1 MSGTNTNLTA
11 FTAGDL
17 VISVYGDG
25 ADNADYALNQAAPI
39 VLDELTTTGT
49 EVGQLVLP
57 QVTSVVNG
65 VTEYGV
71 SGEYGSASEG
81 MLQLSG
87 NGESL
92 VIAGYGVDA
101 TAFNADGAVA
111 YGTPDLGQTTSVPG
125 GPYTVVPRVIADIG
139 YNGTVDTSTALYNVD
154 NENNPRSVATVNGTT
169 FYVSGQGNGDDT
181 TQGVFV
187 ASDGATSATPIDT
200 STDTRAL
207 QIYNGQLYVSRDS
220 TEGVGGQISNYG
232 TTLPT
237 TATTATV
244 LPGINSTVTL
254 TAAQENG
261 INNAEVGQSVNLS
274 PENYFFATPDILY
287 VADSGSPKE
296 GGIGDGGLQKWVY
309 NGSTWTLTYTLSAG
323 LNLVPDTDASG
334 TTGLIGL
341 TGTVVGGTVE
351 LYATNYTITETGQ
364 TYLFGITDSLNATT
378 LPTSESFTTLETAAP
393 DTIIRGI
400 SFAPTETA
408 VTPTSGSVA
417 AGTSQSGVQVTS
429 GSFLDILSGGTA
441 VSTTVFSGG
450 SVTVETGGLD
460 SGAFIAQGA
469 TETVLGT
476 ATGDTVDGIQLVD
489 AATASVSNEIILNG
503 GTVELFA
510 SGAIASGLTVGTGGA
525 LLISGNATASN
536 VVISGGLVELETA
549 NAVLGG
555 TLTFTAGTIDITAN
569 TGSGFGDLAVIS
581 GFTFGDVIDLTSA
594 TTVGA
599 AGSAATLTT
608 TTSGGNTIATV
619 SGGGSTESFIFA
631 GTTAGSSLV
640 LGADGAGGEE
650 LTALPTSAVVT
661 SGTTSS
667 GAVVTSG
674 FFLDVLSGGTITG
687 AAIQSSGSV
696 TIETGGLDSG
706 SVISAGGNETV
717 LGSANLDQVYGTQ
730 LVSAAT
736 AVVSN
741 ETIYAGGTVDLFL
754 AGVIANNLT
763 VESGGTANLNG
774 HVIAD
779 DTVIHGGT
787 VDLQS
792 PKATISGS
800 LTFVGPGT
808 LEATDISDAGYGD
821 LAVISGFGAGD
832 VVDETLIGSG
842 ATLSA
847 TLSGPDTIATITS
860 GGVTET
866 FTFAGLAPANLT
878 LVSDGNGGE
887 EIVYAAITPATT
899 SVTATNTLSNA
910 VVTSGSKLTVLSG
923 GTIVSATILSG
934 GSAVVSSGGSDS
946 GSVIAA
952 GGNETVLGS
961 ATQDAV
967 YGTQL
972 VSAATAVVTN
982 ETVHGG
988 GSVELF
994 LAGAT
999 GTGLTVDSGGTLAI
1013 SGHAIAS
1020 NTVISGGLVEL
1031 ESPKAVLSG
1040 TLTFAGSGTIEETA
1054 TIDGTS
1060 GGVSFGDQAV
1070 ISGFGAG
1077 DVIDFAAATAIGSAG
1092 AAATLSTGA
1101 AATLSAT
1108 SSGGDTIETVSGGG
1122 NTQTFIFAGSVGAD
1136 LILTSDG
1143 HGGEELT
1150 YSSTPPFSTSIP
1162 NGSSQTGLVVTSGSF
1177 VDVLSGGT
1185 LVSATVLAGGAATI
1199 EVGGTDSGSVIS
1211 SGGNEL
1217 VLGSAN
1223 LDQVHGTQLVSAGT
1237 AIVSNETVYAGGSVE
1252 LFLAGVA
1259 GTNLTV
1265 DSGGTLAI
1273 SGHATATNTVISG
1286 GTVSLQ
1292 SPKATLEG
1300 TLTFSGAGT
1309 IDVTGLAASGY
1320 GDLAVISGFGTGD
1333 VIDATVVGAGA
1344 TLSTASAGG
1353 NTVVTVTSGGTSQSF
1368 IFAGNVSG
1376 FALGGDGH
1384 GGEELTLSGSSS
1396 SSSNATSV
1404 TSGMTEPN
1412 LVVSGGYS
1420 VDVLA
1425 GGTIVT
1431 ATVLSGGVVT
1441 VQSGGLDSGST
1452 IGAGGYETVLGSA
1465 TGDLVNGTQLV
1476 SAATAVVSNEI
1487 IGNGGTVELFLAGV
1501 IANGLTVE
1509 TGGSIAINGHAI
1521 ADDTVL
1527 SGGDLSLQSP
1537 KATISGSL
1545 TFAGPATLS
1554 VTDVN
1559 DAGYGDLAVISGFTA
1574 GDAIDLT
1581 VFGAGSSLTSTVS
1594 GGDTVAVVTS
1604 GTITQAF
1611 TLAGTVGAGLE
1622 LVSDNNGGVEIVAS
1636 NTVTWA
1642 VDAEGNFDTAAN
1654 WSNGLVPGATNNVV
1668 IDFAND
1674 PIVLHDSGTD
1684 TVASLTNTAGDF
1696 QLTGGSLTAG
1706 SLTNASTL
1714 AWTGG
1719 ALTLNGGNLVNNG
1732 TFSIAANGQ
1741 RLSVSGADTLSN
1753 SGTVLVSGGSG
1764 VAEIDASLNN
1774 TGLLSVNEGT
1784 LSLNGGGASSGY
1796 GIETGPGGV
1805 LEFGTTAAGA
1815 SNTFNVTGGFFAP
1828 DAVVVAG
1835 GALNVSAAGTAIFV
1849 DTLDMTAGLLNLGGL
1864 SSTDQGSFSQT
1875 GGTLSTTGTFSVI
1888 GGGTLTGGLDTGTGT
1903 VALTGGSSIGG
1914 GIEIAGGLTVRN
1926 EQSLTWSSGGIVL
1939 AGATL
1944 TNDDAFIVT
1953 ADAAITGTGTLD
1965 NNAGAAIAVYAGS
1978 GTTGIDAVVDNAGGI
1993 QVQSG
1998 TLSLNGGGS
2007 STGAGIYTAST
2018 AVLAFGTTATG
2029 TSNVFSI
2036 TSGFFASTN
2045 TELNGGTLDVSG
2057 ANGGV
2062 VFVDS
2067 LSVAAGELSLGS
2079 VSPTDQGT
2087 LTQTGGLIEGIGTL
2101 TVIGGASLSGGEQSG
2116 IGVTTLYGGSS
2127 IGGGF
2132 EIAGGRTLL
2141 NQQTL
2146 NWSSGGI
2153 VLGSGTLQNDGV
2165 LFVTA
2170 DAAITGTGTLD
2181 NASGAVMAVYAGN
2194 GVTSI
2199 DAYTSNGGDI
2209 QVQSGTL
2216 SLNGGG
2222 SSNASD
2228 LYVAGDA
2235 VIQFGTTAGG
2245 DSGPFTFTGGLY
2257 TAATIEVT
2265 GGSVDFAGAAAIGFT
2280 NSLSISS
2287 GVVEFGTLSA
2297 VAGTFSQ
2304 TGGTL
2309 SATGFFTVNGGA
2321 QLDGGLQTGA
2331 GVTVLDGS
2339 SSLGSGLELDGGRI
2353 LENTGTLDWSG
2364 GTLTLGGGDPSVT
2377 SHSGILVN
2385 AAGATLDIAASG
2397 SIVSLGSGSVVN
2409 AGTIQV
2415 TGGSTT
2421 VDVALTNTGTV
2432 AASAGTL
2439 TLDQAVS
2446 GGTFLL
2452 GSATLDFASVVGGSA
2467 ALQFLAGGGTLETQ
2481 GTGTFGASI
2490 SGFSAGDLIDAAA
2503 VAYNVAD
2510 TIAFTGGTLTVS
2522 DGSHSVA
2529 FGLVGS
2535 YTSNQFQLISDGHGG
2550 TAIHLG

>member
-1 MSGTNTNLTA
+1 MSGTSTNLTA

-25 ADNADYALNQAAPI
+25 NDSGDYALNQAAPI
-39 VLDELTTTGT
+39 TLDELTTTGT

-57 QVTSVVNG
+57 QVTTVVNG

-92 VIAGYGVDA
+92 VIAGYGVNA
-101 TAFNADGAVA
+101 TAFNADGAAA

-139 YNGTVDTSTALYNVD
+139 YNGTVDTSTALYNID
-154 NENNPRSVATVNGTT
+154 NENNPRSVVTENGTT

-181 TQGVFV
+181 TQGVFL
-187 ASDGATSATPIDT
+187 ANDGATSATPIDT

-207 QIYNGQLYVSRDS
+207 QIYNGQLFVSRDS
-220 TEGVGGQISNYG
+220 TEGVGGQISTYDA
-232 TTLPT
+232 TLPT
-237 TATTATV
+237 TATAPTV
-244 LPGINSTVTL
+244 LPGISSAVTL

-261 INNAEVGQSVNLS
+261 INDAEVGQSVNLS

-309 NGSTWTLTYTLSAG
+309 SGGTWTLAYTLSAG
-323 LNLVPDTDASG
+323 LDLVPDTAASG

-341 TGTVVGGTVE
+341 TGTVVGGNVE

-364 TYLFGITDSLNATT
+364 SYLFGISDSLAATT
-378 LPTSESFTTLETAAP
+378 LPASESFTTLVTAAP

-417 AGTSQSGVQVTS
+417 AGTTQSGVQLTS
-429 GSFLDILSGGTA
+429 GSFLDILPGGTA

-450 SVTVETGGLD
+450 SVTVETGGVD

-469 TETVLGT
+469 TETVLGS
-476 ATGDTVDGIQLVD
+476 ATGDTVDGIQLVG
-489 AATASVSNEIILNG
+489 AATASASNEIILNG
-503 GTVELFA
+503 GTVELITA
-510 SGAIASGLTVGTGGA
+510 GAVANGLTVGTGGE

-536 VVISGGLVELETA
+536 VVISGGVAGLETA
-549 NAVLGG
+549 SAVLGG
-555 TLTFTAGTIDITAN
+555 TLTFAAGTLDITAN

-581 GFTFGDVIDLTSA
+581 GFAFGDVIDLTAA

-608 TTSGGNTIATV
+608 TTFGGDTIATV
-619 SGGGSTESFIFA
+619 SGGGSTETFIFA

-640 LGADGAGGEE
+640 LGTDGNGGEE
-650 LTALPTSAVVT
+650 LTALPQSATVI

-674 FFLDVLSGGTITG
+674 FFLDVLSGGIIAGATIQ
-687 AAIQSSGSV
+687 ASGSV
-696 TIETGGLDSG
+696 TIETGGLDSNA
-706 SVISAGGNETV
+706 VIAAGGNETV
-717 LGSANLDQVYGTQ
+717 LGTATGDLVSGTQ

-736 AVVSN
+736 AVVNN

-754 AGVIANNLT
+754 AGVIGNNLT
-763 VESGGTANLNG
+763 VESGGTLNLNG

-779 DTVIHGGT
+779 DTVIQGGV
-787 VDLQS
+787 VDFQS

-800 LTFVGPGT
+800 LTFVGAGT
-808 LEATDISDAGYGD
+808 LEATDITDAGYGD
-821 LAVISGFGAGD
+821 LAVISGFGTGD

-847 TLSGPDTIATITS
+847 TLTGPDTIATITS
-860 GGVTET
+860 GGVSET
-866 FTFAGLAPANLT
+866 FTFAGLAPANLA

-887 EIVYAAITPATT
+887 EIVYAAITPTT
-899 SVTATNTLSNA
+899 SSVSATNTLSNA

-923 GTIVSATILSG
+923 GAIVSATILSG
-934 GSAVVSSGGSDS
+934 GSAVISSGGTDS

-961 ATQDAV
+961 ATLDAV

-972 VSAATAVVTN
+972 VSVATAVVTN
-982 ETVHGG
+982 ETVYGG
-988 GSVELF
+988 GSIELF
-994 LAGAT
+994 LAGAV

-1020 NTVISGGLVEL
+1020 NTVISGGLVTL

-1040 TLTFAGSGTIEETA
+1040 TLTFSGSGTVEETV
-1054 TIDGTS
+1054 TIDGISS
-1060 GGVSFGDQAV
+1060 GVLFGDQAV

-1077 DVIDFAAATAIGSAG
+1077 DVIDFTAATSVGAAG
-1092 AAATLSTGA
+1092 AAATLT
-1101 AATLSAT
+1101 ATT
-1108 SSGGDTIETVSGGG
+1108 SGGNTIETVSGGG
-1122 NTQTFIFAGSVGAD
+1122 NTQTFIFAGSVGSD

-1150 YSSTPPFSTSIP
+1150 YSSTPSFSTSIP

-1185 LVSATVLAGGAATI
+1185 AVSASILAGGSATI

-1211 SGGNEL
+1211 AGGNEL

-1223 LDQVHGTQLVSAGT
+1223 LDLVYGTQLVSAGT
-1237 AIVSNETVYAGGSVE
+1237 AIVTNETVYAGGSVE

-1259 GTNLTV
+1259 ATNLTV

-1286 GTVSLQ
+1286 GTVALQ
-1292 SPKATLEG
+1292 SPKSTLEG

-1309 IDVTGLAASGY
+1309 IDVTGLISAGY

-1333 VIDATVVGAGA
+1333 VIDETVVAAGA
-1344 TLSTASAGG
+1344 TLSTTSSGG
-1353 NTVVTVTSGGTSQSF
+1353 NTVLTITSGSTTQSF

-1384 GGEELTLSGSSS
+1384 GGEDLTLSGSSS
-1396 SSSNATSV
+1396 SSSSSSTATSV
-1404 TSGMTEPN
+1404 TSGTTEPN

-1420 VDVLA
+1420 VDVLT
-1425 GGTIVT
+1425 GGTITT

-1441 VQSGGLDSGST
+1441 VQTGGVDSGTT
-1452 IGAGGYETVLGSA
+1452 ISAGGNETVLGSA
-1465 TGDLVNGTQLV
+1465 TGDLVYGTQLV

-1501 IANGLTVE
+1501 IANSLTVE

-1537 KATISGSL
+1537 KAVVSGSL
-1545 TFAGPATLS
+1545 IFAGAATLS
-1554 VTDVN
+1554 VTDVA

-1581 VFGAGSSLTSTVS
+1581 VFGAGTSLTSTVS

-1604 GTITQAF
+1604 GSVTQSF
-1611 TLAGTVGAGLE
+1611 TLAGTVGASLQ
-1622 LVSDNNGGVEIVAS
+1622 LVSDNNGGVEIVAN

-1642 VDAEGNFDTAAN
+1642 VDAQGNFDTAAN

-1668 IDFAND
+1668 IDFADD
-1674 PIVLHDSGTD
+1674 PIVLHNSGTD

-1696 QLTGGSLTAG
+1696 QMTGGSLTVG

-1714 AWTGG
+1714 VWTGG
-1719 ALTLNGGNLVNNG
+1719 ALTLNGGNLINSG
-1732 TFSIAANGQ
+1732 TISIAANGQ
-1741 RLSVSGADTLSN
+1741 RLAVSGTDTLSN
-1753 SGTVLVSGGSG
+1753 SGSVLVSGGSG
-1764 VAEIDASLNN
+1764 VTEIDASLNN
-1774 TGLLSVNEGT
+1774 TGLVSVTEGT

-1815 SNTFNVTGGFFAP
+1815 SNTFTVTGGFFAP
-1828 DAVVVAG
+1828 DAVEIAG
-1835 GALNVSAAGTAIFV
+1835 GDLNVSAAGAAIFV
-1849 DTLDMTAGLLNLGGL
+1849 DTLDITAGLLNLGGL

-1875 GGTLSTTGTFSVI
+1875 GGTLSSTATFSVI
-1888 GGGTLTGGLDTGTGT
+1888 GGGTLAGGLDTGTGT
-1903 VALTGGSSIGG
+1903 VALTRGSSIGG
-1914 GIEIAGGLTVRN
+1914 GVEIAGGLTVLN

-1944 TNDDAFIVT
+1944 TNDDAFIIT
-1953 ADAAITGTGTLD
+1953 ADAAITGSGTLD
-1965 NNAGAAIAVYAGS
+1965 NAAGAALAVYAGS

-2007 STGAGIYTAST
+2007 STGAGIYTANA
-2018 AVLAFGTTATG
+2018 AVLAFGTTAAG

-2067 LSVAAGELSLGS
+2067 LSVTAGELVLGS

-2087 LTQTGGLIEGIGTL
+2087 LTQTGGRIDGTGTL

-2116 IGVTTLYGGSS
+2116 TGVTTLYGGSS

-2153 VLGSGTLQNDGV
+2153 VLAGGTLQNNGA
-2165 LFVTA
+2165 LLVTA
-2170 DAAITGTGTLD
+2170 DAALTGTGTLD
-2181 NASGAVMAVYAGN
+2181 NAAGAVMAVYAGS
-2194 GVTSI
+2194 GTTSI
-2199 DAYTSNGGDI
+2199 DADTSNAGEI

-2216 SLNGGG
+2216 SLDGGG
-2222 SSNASD
+2222 SSNASN
-2228 LYVAGDA
+2228 LYVADDA
-2235 VIQFGTTAGG
+2235 VIQFGTVAGG
-2245 DSGPFTFTGGLY
+2245 DSAPFTFTGGLY
-2257 TAATIEVT
+2257 TAATTEVT
-2265 GGSVDFAGAAAIGFT
+2265 GGTVDFAGAAAIGFT
-2280 NSLSISS
+2280 SSLSISS
-2287 GVVEFGTLSA
+2287 GIVEFGSLSA

-2309 SATGFFTVNGGA
+2309 SASGFFTVDGGA

-2339 SSLGSGLELDGGRI
+2339 SNLGSGLELDGGRI
-2353 LENTGTLDWSG
+2353 LENTGTLAWSG
-2364 GTLTLGGGDPSVT
+2364 GTLTLGGGDPSVG

-2385 AAGATLDIAASG
+2385 AAGATLDIGASG

-2415 TGGSTT
+2415 TGGSTS

-2432 AASAGTL
+2432 AASGGTL

-2446 GGTFLL
+2446 GNGTFLL
-2452 GSATLDFASVVGGSA
+2452 DGLTTVNFASVVGGSQGI
-2467 ALQFLAGGGTLETQ
+2467 QFLASGGTLETQ
-2481 GTGTFGASI
+2481 ATGTFGATI
-2490 SGFSAGDLIDAAA
+2490 SGFSGGDTLDAAA
-2503 VAYNVAD
+2503 IGYSVSDTVA
-2510 TIAFTGGTLTVS
+2510 FSGGTLTVS
-2522 DGSHSVA
+2522 NGSQSVA
-2529 FGLVGS
+2529 FGLTGS
-2535 YTSNQFQLISDGHGG
+2535 YNTNQFNLISDGHGG
-2550 TAIHLG
+2550 TAIQFG

>member
-11 FTAGDL
+11 FTVGDL

-25 ADNADYALNQAAPI
+25 ADNGNYTLNQAAPV
-39 VLDELTTTGT
+39 VLDELTTAGT

-57 QVTSVVNG
+57 QVTTVVNG
-65 VTEYGV
+65 VTEYGI

-81 MLQLSG
+81 SLQLSA
-87 NGESL
+87 NGQSL
-92 VIAGYGVDA
+92 VIMGYGVNA
-101 TAFNADGAVA
+101 AAFNAGGAAA
-111 YGTPDLGQTTSVPG
+111 YGTPDLGQTTSLPG

-139 YNGTVDTSTALYNVD
+139 YNGTVDTSTALDNID

-187 ASDGATSATPIDT
+187 ANDGATSATPIDT

-220 TEGVGGQISNYG
+220 TEGVGGQISTYG

-237 TATTATV
+237 MATTATV
-244 LPGINSTVTL
+244 LPGIDTAVTL
-254 TAAQENG
+254 TAARENG

-296 GGIGDGGLQKWVY
+296 GGIGDGGLQKWIY
-309 NGSTWTLTYTLSAG
+309 NGSTWTLAYTLSAG
-323 LNLVPDTDASG
+323 LNLVPDTAASG

-341 TGTVVGGTVE
+341 TGTVVGTTVE
-351 LYATNYTITETGQ
+351 LYATNYTVTETGQ
-364 TYLFGITDSLNATT
+364 SYLFGITDSLTATT
-378 LPTSESFTTLETAAP
+378 LPTGESFTTLVTAAP

-400 SFAPTETA
+400 SFAPTETP
-408 VTPTSGSVA
+408 VTPTSGTVP
-417 AGTSQSGVQVTS
+417 AGTSQTGVQVTS

-441 VSTTVFSGG
+441 VSATILSGG
-450 SVTVETGGLD
+450 TVTVESGGLD

-469 TETVLGT
+469 TETVLGS
-476 ATGDTVDGIQLVD
+476 ATGDTVDGIQFVD
-489 AATASVSNEIILNG
+489 AAAAAVSNEIILNG

-510 SGAIASGLTVGTGGA
+510 PGAIANGLTVGTGGE

-536 VVISGGLVELETA
+536 LVISGGLVELETSG
-549 NAVLGG
+549 AVLGG
-555 TLTFTAGTIDITAN
+555 TLTFAGGTIEITAN

-581 GFTFGDVIDLTSA
+581 GFAFGDVIDLTSA
-594 TTVGA
+594 TTVGST
-599 AGSAATLTT
+599 GSAATLTT

-619 SGGGSTESFIFA
+619 SGGGSTETFVFA

-650 LTALPTSAVVT
+650 LTALPASGTVT

-667 GAVVTSG
+667 AAVISGG

-687 AAIQSSGSV
+687 ATILSSGSA
-696 TIETGGLDSG
+696 TIETGAFDSN
-706 SVISAGGNETV
+706 SVIAAGGNETV
-717 LGSANLDQVYGTQ
+717 LGSASLDQVYGTQ

-736 AVVSN
+736 AVVNN
-741 ETIYAGGTVDLFL
+741 ETIYSGGTADLFL

-763 VESGGTANLNG
+763 VESGGTINLNG
-774 HVIAD
+774 HVIANN
-779 DTVIHGGT
+779 TVIHGGV

-792 PKATISGS
+792 PKATISGA
-800 LTFVGPGT
+800 LTFVGAGT

-832 VVDETLIGSG
+832 VIDETLIGSG

-847 TLSGPDTIATITS
+847 TLSGPDTLATITS

-866 FTFAGLAPANLT
+866 FTFGGLAPANLS
-878 LVSDGNGGE
+878 LVGDGNGGE
-887 EIVYAAITPATT
+887 EIIYAAVTPTTT
-899 SVTATNTLSNA
+899 SVTATNTQSNA

-923 GTIVSATILSG
+923 GAIVSATILSG

-961 ATQDAV
+961 ATLDSV
-967 YGTQL
+967 YGTQI
-972 VSAATAVVTN
+972 VSAATAVVSN
-982 ETVHGG
+982 ETVYGG

-994 LAGAT
+994 LAGVTA
-999 GTGLTVDSGGTLAI
+999 TGLTVDSGGTLAI

-1031 ESPKAVLSG
+1031 ESPKSVLSG
-1040 TLTFAGSGTIEETA
+1040 TLTFSGAGTIEETT
-1054 TIDGTS
+1054 TIDGIS
-1060 GGVSFGDQAV
+1060 SGVSFGDQAV
-1070 ISGFGAG
+1070 ISGFGGG
-1077 DVIDFAAATAIGSAG
+1077 DVIDFTAATAIGSAG
-1092 AAATLSTGA
+1092 AAATLS
-1101 AATLSAT
+1101 AAT
-1108 SSGGDTIETVSGGG
+1108 SGGNTIETVSGGG
-1122 NTQTFIFAGSVGAD
+1122 STQTFIFAGSVGSD

-1162 NGSSQTGLVVTSGSF
+1162 SGSSQSGLVVTSGSF

-1185 LVSATVLAGGAATI
+1185 AVSATLLSGGSATI

-1223 LDQVHGTQLVSAGT
+1223 LDLVHGTQLVSAGT
-1237 AIVSNETVYAGGSVE
+1237 AIVTNETVYAGGSVE

-1286 GTVSLQ
+1286 GTVALQ

-1309 IDVTGLAASGY
+1309 VDVTGLTSSGY

-1333 VIDATVVGAGA
+1333 VIDETVVAAGA
-1344 TLSTASAGG
+1344 TLSTTSSGG
-1353 NTVVTVTSGGTSQSF
+1353 NTVATIVSGTTSQSF
-1368 IFAGNVSG
+1368 IFAGTVSG
-1376 FALGGDGH
+1376 FVLGGDGH

-1396 SSSNATSV
+1396 SSSSSTATSV
-1404 TSGMTEPN
+1404 TSGTTEPN

-1425 GGTIVT
+1425 GGTIDN
-1431 ATVLSGGVVT
+1431 ATILSGGVVT
-1441 VQSGGLDSGST
+1441 VQSGGFDSGST
-1452 IGAGGYETVLGSA
+1452 ISAGGNETILGSA
-1465 TGDLVNGTQLV
+1465 TGDLVYGTQLV

-1501 IANGLTVE
+1501 IANSLTVE
-1509 TGGSIAINGHAI
+1509 TGGSLAINGHAI
-1521 ADDTVL
+1521 ADNTVL

-1545 TFAGPATLS
+1545 TFAGAATLS
-1554 VTDVN
+1554 VTGVAS
-1559 DAGYGDLAVISGFTA
+1559 AGYGDVAVISGFTG

-1581 VFGAGSSLTSTVS
+1581 VFGAGTKLTSTVS

-1604 GTITQAF
+1604 GTITQSF

-1622 LVSDNNGGVEIVAS
+1622 LVSDNNGGEEIVAS

-1642 VDAEGNFDTAAN
+1642 VDAQGDFDTAAN

-1674 PIVLHDSGTD
+1674 PIVLHDTGTD

-1696 QLTGGSLTAG
+1696 QLTGGSLTVG

-1719 ALTLNGGNLVNNG
+1719 ALALNGGNLVNSG
-1732 TFSIAANGQ
+1732 TLSIAANGQ
-1741 RLSVSGADTLSN
+1741 RLSVSGTDTLSN

-1764 VAEIDASLNN
+1764 VAEIDASLAN
-1774 TGLLSVNEGT
+1774 TGLLAVNEGT

-1796 GIETGPGGV
+1796 GLAAGPDGV
-1805 LEFGTTAAGA
+1805 LQFGTTAAGA
-1815 SNTFNVTGGFFAP
+1815 SNTFTVTGGFFAP

-1835 GALNVSAAGTAIFV
+1835 GTLNVSEAGTAIFV
-1849 DTLDMTAGLLNLGGL
+1849 DTLDITAGLLNLGGL
-1864 SSTDQGSFSQT
+1864 SSIDQGSFSQT

-1888 GGGTLTGGLDTGTGT
+1888 SGGTLAGGVDTGTGT

-1914 GIEIAGGLTVRN
+1914 GIDIAGGLTVLN

-1944 TNDDAFIVT
+1944 TNDDAFYIT

-2029 TSNVFSI
+2029 TSNVFGI
-2036 TSGFFASTN
+2036 TSGFFAPIN

-2057 ANGGV
+2057 ATGGV

-2067 LSVAAGELSLGS
+2067 LSVAAGELILGS

-2087 LTQTGGLIEGIGTL
+2087 LTQTGGLIDGIGTL

-2116 IGVTTLYGGSS
+2116 TGVTTLFGGSS

-2132 EIAGGRTLL
+2132 EIAGGRTVL
-2141 NQQTL
+2141 NEQTL
-2146 NWSSGGI
+2146 NWASGGV
-2153 VLGSGTLQNDGV
+2153 VLASGTLQNNNV

-2170 DAAITGTGTLD
+2170 DAAITGVGTLD
-2181 NASGAVMAVYAGN
+2181 NAAGAVMAVYAGS

-2199 DAYTSNGGDI
+2199 DAYTSNAGDI

-2222 SSNASD
+2222 TSNASD
-2228 LYVAGDA
+2228 LYVASAA
-2235 VIQFGTTAGG
+2235 VMQFGTTVGG
-2245 DSGPFTFTGGLY
+2245 DNSPFTFTGGLY
-2257 TAATIEVT
+2257 TAATTEVT
-2265 GGSVDFAGAAAIGFT
+2265 GGTVDFAGAAAIGFT

-2287 GVVEFGTLSA
+2287 GIVEFGTLSA
-2297 VAGTFSQ
+2297 VAGTFTQ

-2309 SATGFFTVNGGA
+2309 SATGFFTVDGGA

-2339 SSLGSGLELDGGRI
+2339 SSLGGGLELDGGRI
-2353 LENTGTLDWSG
+2353 LENTGTLAWSG

-2377 SHSGILVN
+2377 THSGILVN

-2409 AGTIQV
+2409 AGTILV
-2415 TGGSTT
+2415 AGGSTT
-2421 VDVALTNTGTV
+2421 VDVALANTGTV
-2432 AASAGTL
+2432 AASSGTL

-2467 ALQFLAGGGTLETQ
+2467 AIQFLTSGGTLETQ
-2481 GTGTFGASI
+2481 ATGTFGASI
-2490 SGFSAGDLIDAAA
+2490 SGFSGGDLIDAAA
-2503 VAYNVAD
+2503 VVYNVSD

-2522 DGSHSVA
+2522 DGSHSIA